1 MIPGLFSRGR
11 AWSNRPGNMARI
23 GVFVCHCGTNIAAT
37 VDVKRVAEEAAGIPG
52 VVYSR
57 DYSYMC
63 SDPGQNM
70 VKNAIKEHKLTG
82 VVVAACSPQMHEE
95 TFRNAAAEAG
105 LNPYLLEMANV
116 REHCSWVH
124 EDRGEATRKAA
135 DQIRMMV
142 ERVKRNEPLREISI
156 PVTRRAMVIGGGVA
170 GIQAALDIA
179 NGGIEVVLVERE
191 PSIGG
196 HMSQLS
202 ETFPTLDCSQ
212 CILTPKM
219 VEVKSHGKIRLHTYS
234 EIESVGGYIGN
245 FDVKVRKKRR
255 YVSME
260 KCTGC
265 GICWN
270 KCPVKDVASEF
281 DAGLGKRPAIY
292 VPFPQAVP
300 LVPVIST
307 EDCIYFLRGKCRV
320 CEKLCTPK
328 AVEFDQKEELVTENV
343 GAIVVATGFSLY
355 EIGKDREEDDFQ
367 GYGEYG
373 YGRYEDMISG
383 LQFERLL
390 SATGPT
396 GGRILR
402 PSDGTVPRTV
412 VFLSCIGS
420 RHPSKG
426 LTYCSKICCMYTAKH
441 AMLYK
446 HHVHDGKAYVFY
458 MDIRAGGKDFDE
470 FVRRGIEEE
479 GTVYLRGRVS
489 RIYERNGRLIVMGSD
504 TLSGTSVEIEADM
517 VVLAPAMKPS
527 TGFVRLARILGL
539 SYNKYGFFQE
549 AHPKLRPVETNVA
562 GVFLAGACQG
572 PKDIPESV
580 GLASG
585 AAAKVLGLFS
595 SEELEKEPVVARVD
609 EDNCVACFN
618 CREVCPYGAVD
629 GVELKDRDGEPIRVT
644 ARVNPGKCTGCGLCE
659 AACPSGVIE
668 LAGFNDEQ
676 VWAEINAV

>member
-1 MIPGLFSRGR
+1 
-11 AWSNRPGNMARI
+11 MARI
-23 GVFVCHCGTNIAAT
+23 GVFVCHCGVNIAAT
-37 VDVKRVAEEAAGIPG
+37 VDVERVAKEASTIPG
-52 VVYSR
+52 VVYSV
-57 DYSYMC
+57 DYPYMC
-63 SDPGQNM
+63 SDPGQGM
-70 VKNAIKEHKLTG
+70 IKEAIRAHKLTG

-95 TFRNAAAEAG
+95 TFRRAAAEAG
-105 LNPYLLEMANV
+105 LNPYMLEMANV

-124 EDRGEATRKAA
+124 EDRDEATRKAR

-142 ERVKRNEPLREISI
+142 ERVKRDEPLEEISI
-156 PVTRRAMVIGGGVA
+156 PVTRRALVIGGGVA

-219 VEVKSHGKIRLHTYS
+219 VEVKSHRNIFLHSYS
-234 EIESVGGYIGN
+234 EVESVDGYIGN
-245 FDVKVRKKRR
+245 FEVKIRKKPR
-255 YVSME
+255 YVDMD
-260 KCTGC
+260 KCNGC

-270 KCPVKDVASEF
+270 KCPVKNVPSQF
-281 DAGLGKRPAIY
+281 DAGLGERRAIY

-300 LVPVIST
+300 LVPVIDA
-307 EDCIYFLRGKCRV
+307 ENCIYFKNGKCRA
-320 CEKLCTPK
+320 CEKLCPTK
-328 AVEFDQKEELVTENV
+328 AIDFEDKGEVVTEKV
-343 GAIVVATGFSLY
+343 GAVVVATGFSLY
-355 EIGKDREEDDFQ
+355 EIGKNREEDNYQ

-373 YGRYEDMISG
+373 YGKYRDMISG
-383 LQFERLL
+383 LMFERLL
-390 SATGPT
+390 SASGPT
-396 GGRILR
+396 GGKVQR
-402 PSDGTVPRTV
+402 PSDGTVPKTV
-412 VFLSCIGS
+412 VFLECIGS

-426 LTYCSKICCMYTAKH
+426 LTYCSKVCCMYTAKH

-446 HHVHDGKAYVFY
+446 HHVHDGSAYVFY
-458 MDIRAGGKDFDE
+458 MDIRAGGKDYDE

-489 RIYERNGRLIVMGSD
+489 KVYEKNGKLIVLGSD

-517 VVLAPAMKPS
+517 VVLATAIKPS
-527 TGFVRLARILGL
+527 SGFVKLARMLGL
-539 SYNKYGFFQE
+539 SYSKYGFFQE
-549 AHPKLRPVETNVA
+549 AHPKLKPVETNVA

-585 AAAKVLGLFS
+585 AAAKVLGMFAQDVLR
-595 SEELEKEPVVARVD
+595 KEPVVAKVD
-609 EDNCVACFN
+609 ETNCAACFN

-629 GVELKDRDGEPIRVT
+629 RAEVKDKDGNLVKVT

-659 AACPSGVIE
+659 ASCPSNVIE
-668 LAGFNDEQ
+668 LAGFNDRE
-676 VWAEINAV
+676 VWAEINAA

>member
-1 MIPGLFSRGR
+1 
-11 AWSNRPGNMARI
+11 MARI
-23 GVFVCHCGTNIAAT
+23 GVFVCHCGINIAAT
-37 VDVKRVAEEAAGIPG
+37 VDVERVAKEAATIPG
-52 VVYSR
+52 VVYSV
-57 DYSYMC
+57 DYPYMC

-70 VKNAIKEHKLTG
+70 IKDAVREHNLTG

-95 TFRNAAAEAG
+95 TFRRAAVEAG
-105 LNPYLLEMANV
+105 LNPYMLEMANV

-124 EDRGEATRKAA
+124 EDRDQATRKAR

-142 ERVKRNEPLREISI
+142 ERVKRNEPLHDISI
-156 PVTRRAMVIGGGVA
+156 PVTRRALVIGGGVA

-179 NGGIEVVLVERE
+179 NGGIEVVLVERG

-219 VEVKSHGKIRLHTYS
+219 VEVKSNRNIILHSYS
-234 EIESVGGYIGN
+234 EVESVDGYIGN
-245 FDVKVRKKRR
+245 FEVKIRKKPR
-255 YVSME
+255 YVDMG
-260 KCTGC
+260 KCNGC
-265 GICWN
+265 GVCWN
-270 KCPVKDVASEF
+270 KCPVKDVPSQF
-281 DAGLGKRPAIY
+281 DEGLGRRRAIY

-300 LVPVIST
+300 LVPVIDA
-307 EDCIYFLRGKCRV
+307 ENCIYFKRGKCRA
-320 CEKLCTPK
+320 CEKLCPTK
-328 AVEFDQKEELVTENV
+328 AVNFEDQGELVIEQV
-343 GAIVVATGFSLY
+343 GAVVVATGFSLY
-355 EIGKDREEDDFQ
+355 EIGKDRREDDYQ

-373 YGRYEDMISG
+373 YGKYKDMISG
-383 LQFERLL
+383 LMFERLL
-390 SATGPT
+390 SASGPT
-396 GGRILR
+396 GGKVLR
-402 PSDGTVPRTV
+402 PSDGTVPKTV
-412 VFLSCIGS
+412 VFLECIGS

-446 HHVHDGKAYVFY
+446 HHVHDGTAYIFY
-458 MDIRAGGKDFDE
+458 MDIRAGGKDYDE

-479 GTVYLRGRVS
+479 GSVYLRGRAS
-489 RIYERNGRLIVMGSD
+489 RIYEKGGKLVVLGSD

-517 VVLAPAMKPS
+517 VVLATALKPS
-527 TGFVRLARILGL
+527 SGFVELARMLGL
-539 SYNKYGFFQE
+539 SYSKYGFFQE
-549 AHPKLRPVETNVA
+549 AHPKLKPVETNVA

-585 AAAKVLGLFS
+585 AAAKVLGMFAR
-595 SEELEKEPVVARVD
+595 EELCKEPIVARVD
-609 EDNCVACFN
+609 EANCVACFN

-629 GVELKDRDGEPIRVT
+629 SVELRDENGNLVKAT

-659 AACPSGVIE
+659 ASCPSDVIE
-668 LAGFNDEQ
+668 LAGFNDRE
-676 VWAEINAV
+676 VWAEINAA